1 MDEFEDEGYA
11 LEEFLLSLN
20 DYQDVVKAKA
30 EKWREMIS
38 SFSDSISQSEE
49 VIAALKD
56 NVSSKVEFWELVKL
70 SKPSVQLTAL
80 I

>member
-1 MDEFEDEGYA
+1 MDEFEGEGHA

-30 EKWREMIS
+30 EKWKEMIS
-38 SFSDSISQSEE
+38 GFSDSISHSEE

>member
-1 MDEFEDEGYA
+1 LDEFEDEGYA